1 MADIRSIGFEL
12 NPYDPCV
19 SNKMVDGHQLTI
31 CWHVDDLFIGHK
43 NPQTVTN
50 ILHWLQQ
57 RYEIPDKPLKATRGA
72 HHDYLG
78 MNINFSNRREV
89 SFDMIPYLQKVL
101 TEFLEKITG
110 VSCTSA
116 ADHLFKIRDPKE
128 AQSLP
133 EQHAIAF
140 HHTTAQLLFLSCTHR
155 DIQTTVAFLTTHVKA
170 PNEDDWG
177 KLKRVLKYL
186 NGTKY
191 LKLCL
196 SADTL

>member
-72 HHDYLG
+72 HHDYSG
-78 MNINFSNRREV
+78 INI
-89 SFDMIPYLQKVL
+89 K
-101 TEFLEKITG
+101 FL
-110 VSCTSA
+110 
-116 ADHLFKIRDPKE
+116 PP
-128 AQSLP
+128 Q
-133 EQHAIAF
+133 
-140 HHTTAQLLFLSCTHR
+140 
-155 DIQTTVAFLTTHVKA
+155 
-170 PNEDDWG
+170 
-177 KLKRVLKYL
+177 
-186 NGTKY
+186 
-191 LKLCL
+191 
-196 SADTL
+196 